1 MCAILLHVIQVLS
14 SSPSGSGEAQ
24 IEVLYI
30 CIFWHLAD
38 KLANLTVPE
47 EGGRVQAPTPQVL
60 IGH

>member
-1 MCAILLHVIQVLS
+1 MCAILLHVIHVLS

-38 KLANLTVPE
+38 KLASLTE
-47 EGGRVQAPTPQVL
+47 EGGRAQAPTPQVL